1 MLMGNVN
8 RWHRAALAITTALT
22 FGAVAVTGP
31 SAPPASAAGP
41 CGPLGTLVTFQ
52 LNDRCDFGTG
62 LNPMNV
68 GSRAV
73 VSALGKAGLFVAL
86 QTCRNGA
93 VVPIA
98 AAPNQLLIAAANP
111 ERLAVAVQTVRRRLE
126 NAVVGEPRPVNG
138 LAAQLI
144 LRPGTLTPRFMRSVV
159 PTLQGRGWSTD
170 LNYLE
175 PVQPRNHF
183 HPFDNPLEAPPQR
196 PFKGGR
202 RSVLVVDSPAPS
214 RTVVYDLDGN
224 GKVDEDHGHGPFVA
238 SLVKLLAPTAEVVLT
253 GVRGRQIPSL
263 ARWSPMMFTDADL
276 IRAMGTAFGLSPGGT
291 AVRRGFA
298 VVNLSLGGAG
308 CDGIAARLPLGRF
321 MRDLAGL
328 AFKLTAITPRFVAA
342 SGNDGGDVKHFP
354 AAWRDKPTIERAA
367 DAVDLAL
374 GTGAPTPAGNQIRQ
388 IQAFLQGRT
397 IAVGSWTAGVRD
409 AFSNCGTWVNGRA
422 DGARAIGTYQSKTGW
437 ASWSGTSF
445 ATPRVSAVFAG
456 GTNPGD
462 IHTGPGVG
470 LC

>member
-1 MLMGNVN
+1 
-8 RWHRAALAITTALT
+8 
-22 FGAVAVTGP
+22 
-31 SAPPASAAGP
+31 
-41 CGPLGTLVTFQ
+41 
-52 LNDRCDFGTG
+52 
-62 LNPMNV
+62 
-68 GSRAV
+68 
-73 VSALGKAGLFVAL
+73 
-86 QTCRNGA
+86 
-93 VVPIA
+93 
-98 AAPNQLLIAAANP
+98 
-111 ERLAVAVQTVRRRLE
+111 
-126 NAVVGEPRPVNG
+126 
-138 LAAQLI
+138 
-144 LRPGTLTPRFMRSVV
+144 MRTVV

-175 PVQPRNHF
+175 PVQPKNHF
-183 HPFDNPLEAPPQR
+183 RPFDNPLEAPAPR

-202 RSVLVVDSPAPS
+202 ASVLVVDSPAPEP
-214 RTVVYDLDGN
+214 RGPVVYDLDGN

-238 SLVKLLAPTAEVVLT
+238 SLVKLLAPSAEVVLA

-291 AVRRGFA
+291 AVRRGFN

-328 AFKLTAITPRFVAA
+328 AFKLTRVTPRYVAA

-388 IQAFLQGRT
+388 IQAFLQGSTHRRRVVDGGRPRRVLQLRHVGQRHRRWRPGGRAVPEQDRT
-397 IAVGSWTAGVRD
+397 GRAGV
-409 AFSNCGTWVNGRA
+409 GRA
-422 DGARAIGTYQSKTGW
+422 SPRPGSAPSSPEARIPATSTSARA
-437 ASWSGTSF
+437 
-445 ATPRVSAVFAG
+445 SA
-456 GTNPGD
+456 
-462 IHTGPGVG
+462 